1 MHSLSSAVPY
11 ATTGKH
17 ITRTTI
23 FVVEKPVVKEK
34 SIVDSYKKG
43 KREILSF

>member
-1 MHSLSSAVPY
+1 MHGLSSAVPY

-23 FVVEKPVVKEK
+23 FVVEKPVVKDK
-34 SIVDSYKKG
+34 SVVDSYEKG
-43 KREILSF
+43 KK